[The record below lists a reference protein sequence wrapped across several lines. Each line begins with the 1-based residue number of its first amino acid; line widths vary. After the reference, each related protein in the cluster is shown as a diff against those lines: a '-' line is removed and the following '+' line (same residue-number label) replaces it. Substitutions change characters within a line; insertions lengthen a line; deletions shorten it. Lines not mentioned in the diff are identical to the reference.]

1 MNIILFPGNYP
12 AIQVSSAPFPPV
24 SFAVSVPGSKL
35 DVRCSGPGRF
45 TEAYGRYRKV
55 SEGIG
60 RYQKASEGGSV
71 MSETSFS
78 ADPCANLSEN
88 SLPAHCPRSAGS
100 DRRKS
105 PASDLRGCPE

>member
-24 SFAVSVPGSKL
+24 SFAVSVPGSEF

-60 RYQKASEGGSV
+60 RHQKAVQSCPKPAFPR
-71 MSETSFS
+71 THARIFRKT
-78 ADPCANLSEN
+78 LSR
-88 SLPAHCPRSAGS
+88 LTVAG
-100 DRRKS
+100 RRF
-105 PASDLRGCPE
+105 LLT